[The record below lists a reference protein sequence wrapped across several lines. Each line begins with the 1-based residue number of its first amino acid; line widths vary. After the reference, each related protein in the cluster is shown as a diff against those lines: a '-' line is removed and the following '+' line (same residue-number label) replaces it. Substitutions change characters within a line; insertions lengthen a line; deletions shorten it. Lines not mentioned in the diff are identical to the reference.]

1 MLDDAAWKDVCSA
14 DDLQPDSGVC
24 ALVEGQQVAIFYM
37 VKEQAVYAIH
47 NYDPIGK
54 ANVLSRG
61 MIGDIKGEPVVA
73 SPLYK
78 QHFNLK
84 TGVCL
89 EDEQYRSTRLSCSH
103 TKRQGEIQVTAT
115 GVTEDRLSR
124 RGQRMKYRLL
134 HCRCFHHSNCLM
146 APKLRYSPMPMA

>member
-1 MLDDAAWKDVCSA
+1 MAWKDVCST

-24 ALVEGQQVAIFYM
+24 ALVAGQQVAIFYM
-37 VKEQAVYAIH
+37 VKEKAVYAVH

-61 MIGDIKGEPVVA
+61 MIGDIKGDPVVA

-84 TGVCL
+84 TGVCV
-89 EDEQYRSTRLSCSH
+89 EDGQVTVPVYPVRITNGRV
-103 TKRQGEIQVTAT
+103 EIQVTTVSAIKGPT
-115 GVTEDRLSR
+115 YEEA
-124 RGQRMKYRLL
+124 
-134 HCRCFHHSNCLM
+134 N
-146 APKLRYSPMPMA
+146 A

>member
-1 MLDDAAWKDVCSA
+1 MPHWVAVCSV

-24 ALVEGQQVAIFYM
+24 ALVEGQQVAIFHM
-37 VKEQAVYAIH
+37 LKDNKVFALH

-78 QHFNLK
+78 QHFSLL
-84 TGVCL
+84 TGICL
-89 EDEQYRSTRLSCSH
+89 EDETVKVPVFMVRIQNGTVEVGVESLSSP
-103 TKRQGEIQVTAT
+103 VTPVAEEA
-115 GVTEDRLSR
+115 G
-124 RGQRMKYRLL
+124 
-134 HCRCFHHSNCLM
+134 
-146 APKLRYSPMPMA
+146 A

>member
-1 MLDDAAWKDVCSA
+1 MAWKDVCSA

-24 ALVEGQQVAIFYM
+24 ALVAGQQIAIFYM
-37 VKEQAVYAIH
+37 AKEQAVYAIH

-61 MIGDIKGEPVVA
+61 LIGDIKGEPVVA

-84 TGVCL
+84 TGFCV
-89 EDEQYRSTRLSCSH
+89 EEGQVSVPVYPVRITNGRV
-103 TKRQGEIQVTAT
+103 EMQVTAASAIENHI
-115 GVTEDRLSR
+115 TEKAS
-124 RGQRMKYRLL
+124 
-134 HCRCFHHSNCLM
+134 
-146 APKLRYSPMPMA
+146 A